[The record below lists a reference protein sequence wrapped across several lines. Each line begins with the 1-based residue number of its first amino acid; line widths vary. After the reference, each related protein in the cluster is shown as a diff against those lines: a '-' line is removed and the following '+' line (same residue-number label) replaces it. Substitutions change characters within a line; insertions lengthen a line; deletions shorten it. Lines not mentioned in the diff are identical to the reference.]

1 MNRLSKQPEHPATKL
16 VLVQTPM
23 GVFKFAVPALPGPDA
38 VAIAMNMFQSA
49 LDAGSD
55 DPLTETLTS
64 LKQMAIEGSHQPLLT
79 GLMILKQMGDSGL
92 LPPLPVLVEGTGI
105 TEHDVK
111 QALGALNKR
120 PEGLFMRMEQVF
132 LN

>member
-1 MNRLSKQPEHPATKL
+1 MNRLSKQPDLPATKL

-23 GVFKFAVPALPGPDA
+23 GVFKFSVPALPGPDS
-38 VAIAMNMFQSA
+38 VAIAMSMFQQA

-64 LKQMAIEGSHQPLLT
+64 LKQMAEDGSRQPLLT

-105 TEHDVK
+105 TQHDVT

-120 PEGLFMRMEQVF
+120 PEGLFARMETVF